1 MKNDKYLLAYAR
13 KHRNTALI
21 NRIQKEASQRKDP
34 AKARMCR
41 FREALKTAREA
52 GNKELENRILRQF
65 RETGDV
71 HE

>member
-13 KHRNTALI
+13 KHRNSELI
-21 NRIQKEASQRKDP
+21 DRIQKEASQRKDP
-34 AKARMCR
+34 VKARMSR
-41 FREALKTAREA
+41 FREALKTARET
-52 GNKELENRILRQF
+52 GNKEMESRILRQF